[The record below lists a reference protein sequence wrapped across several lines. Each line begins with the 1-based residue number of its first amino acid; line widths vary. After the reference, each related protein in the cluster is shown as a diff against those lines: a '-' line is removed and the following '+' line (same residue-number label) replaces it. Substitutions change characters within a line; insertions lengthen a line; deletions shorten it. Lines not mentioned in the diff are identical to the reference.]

1 MKLSVALCTYNGS
14 KFLNQQL
21 DSIINQSV
29 PVDQIII
36 CDDQSTDNTMEIL
49 NSYKIKF
56 PELFFIH
63 QNEINLRS
71 NKNFEKAISLC
82 DGDFIFLS
90 DQDDVWKNNKVEKIM
105 AKFREIPCAEAVF
118 SNADLINDFG
128 ENYTEYSLWDNV
140 MFLENE
146 LEKPI
151 DLLLY
156 IKQKSNYLTGAT
168 LCFKK
173 EVKNILLPFPELNTL
188 FHDEWIALV
197 LASRKTLYYCTEK
210 LISYRIHAN
219 QQIGAIKAEKVAR
232 STKIARIIFDLEKTN
247 NFKLLFK
254 IYKNYHRNYKKF
266 NQLKNSN
273 KDLLQIDVNELIFF
287 NKQKIIET
295 EKRLKKINFIRY
307 YTNKFLDNVRKK
319 RQL

>member
-14 KFLNQQL
+14 KYLKQQL
-21 DSIINQSV
+21 DSIINQTVSIN
-29 PVDQIII
+29 QIVV
-36 CDDQSTDNTMEIL
+36 CDDQSSDDTMEIL
-49 NSYKIKF
+49 NQYNAKY
-56 PELFFIH
+56 PELFAIY
-63 QNEINLRS
+63 QNEKNLRS

-82 DGDFIFLS
+82 DGDFILLS
-90 DQDDVWKNNKVEKIM
+90 DQDDVWRCDKVEKIM
-105 AKFREIPCAEAVF
+105 QKFQEIPTAEAVF
-118 SNADLINDFG
+118 SNASLINDVG

-140 MFLENE
+140 MFLEKE
-146 LEKPI
+146 LAKPI

-173 EVKNILLPFPELNTL
+173 EVKNIISPFPELSTL

-197 LASRKTLYYCTEK
+197 LSSRKTLFYSAEK

-219 QQIGAIKAEKVAR
+219 QQIGAIKTEKVVR
-232 STKIARIIFDLEKTN
+232 STKIARIIFELEKTN

-266 NQLKNSN
+266 KQLK
-273 KDLLQIDVNELIFF
+273 DLNPNIKVVDVSELIDF
-287 NKQKIIET
+287 N
-295 EKRLKKINFIRY
+295 LKKIKETEHKLKKSNFTRY
-307 YTNKFLDNVRKK
+307 YTNKIVDFARKK